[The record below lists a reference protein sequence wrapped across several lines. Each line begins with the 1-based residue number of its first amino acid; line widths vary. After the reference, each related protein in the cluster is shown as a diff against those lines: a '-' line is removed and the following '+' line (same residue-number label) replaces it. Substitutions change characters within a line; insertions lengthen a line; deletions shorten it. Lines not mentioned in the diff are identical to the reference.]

1 MTTFASRYV
10 SMAKEATF
18 GTPVTTATAFGE
30 VDDEGFQESFDV
42 LTRGDMNRYGASKAL
57 DSKHYADGSF
67 SMPLQPD
74 RFTMMC
80 LHGLFGTHTPGGT
93 AGTNDTL
100 TELADSSSANLP
112 SYTFLI
118 GRDEH
123 AYTYAGQVIEGC
135 SISASVGEYAMIS
148 FTTTGMKSQ
157 FNLSNGATIS
167 VGSTALATPTYDY
180 TGYAAHFVGAFVNF
194 EDVASTT
201 AYSKLV
207 QSISVDIKT
216 NRDLDNAYNLGDSCI
231 SRVPPLGM
239 REISGTI
246 TFHKGVLAADT
257 SAGTDEPDYMSLIS
271 GELINGSASNPALS
285 VLFYVAAGDYIR
297 LDLHKLH
304 YEAPQTSVSGRDSQT
319 MSVNFMALYD
329 ETETEM
335 AKITFSSSSTAF
347 TGGAKVD
354 LDA

>member
-10 SMAKEATF
+10 SMVKEATF
-18 GTPVTTATAFGE
+18 GTPVLTATAFGE
-30 VDDEGFQESFDV
+30 VDEEGFQESFDV
-42 LTRGDMNRYGASKAL
+42 LTRGDMNRYGASKAI

-80 LHGLFGTHTPGGT
+80 LHGLFGTHTPGTT

-100 TELADSSSANLP
+100 VELADTSTANLP
-112 SYTFLI
+112 SYTFLV
-118 GRDEH
+118 GRDDKEF
-123 AYTYAGQVIEGC
+123 TFAGQVIDSC

-148 FTTTGMKSQ
+148 FNTTGMKSQ
-157 FNLSNGATIS
+157 FNLSTSAT
-167 VGSTALATPTYDY
+167 VALASLSAPTYDY
-180 TGYAAHFVGAFVNF
+180 TGDAAHFVGAYVNF
-194 EDVASTT
+194 EDLATT
-201 AYSKLV
+201 SAYSKLV
-207 QSISVDIKT
+207 QSISIDIKT
-216 NRDLDNAYNLGDSCI
+216 NRDLDNSYNLGDSCI

-246 TFHKGVLAADT
+246 TFHKNVLAADT
-257 SAGTDEPDYMSLIS
+257 AAGTDEPDYMSLLS
-271 GELINGSASNPALS
+271 GELINASASAPALS

-297 LDLHKLH
+297 LDIHKLH

-319 MSVNFMALYD
+319 MSVNFIGLYD

-347 TGGAKVD
+347 TGGAAVD

>member
-1 MTTFASRYV
+1 MYWFRGDDMTTFANRYV
-10 SMAKEATF
+10 AVGKEATY
-18 GTPVTTATAFGE
+18 GTPVSATAYGE

-42 LTRGDMNRYGASKAL
+42 LQRSDMNRYGTQKAI

-93 AGTNDTL
+93 PGTNDTL
-100 TELADSSSANLP
+100 TEISTGMLNSF
-112 SYTFLI
+112 TFRV
-118 GRDEH
+118 GRDDKEFM
-123 AYTYAGQVIEGC
+123 YGGQAIESC

-148 FTTTGMKSQ
+148 FNTTGMR
-157 FNLSNGATIS
+157 SNFSLATGAAVAPGT
-167 VGSTALATPTYDY
+167 LATPSYDY
-180 TGYAAHFVGAFVNF
+180 TGDAAHFVGAYVNF
-194 EDVASTT
+194 EGAASTS

-216 NRDLDNAYNLGDSCI
+216 NRDIDNSYNLGDSTCT
-231 SRVPPLGM
+231 RNPPLGL
-239 REISGTI
+239 REVSGTI
-246 TFHKGVLAADT
+246 TFHKNVLTGDVAAN
-257 SAGTDEPDYMSLIS
+257 EPDFVNLLT
-271 GELINGSASNPALS
+271 GDLVNGSAAAPAIS
-285 VLFYVAAGDYIR
+285 MLFYVDASNHIR
-297 LDLHKLH
+297 LDIHKVH

-319 MSVNFMALYD
+319 MSVNFIGLYD

-335 AKITFSSSSTAF
+335 AKITFSSASTAF

>member
-1 MTTFASRYV
+1 MV
-10 SMAKEATF
+10 KEATF

-30 VDDEGFQESFDV
+30 VDEEGFQESFDV
-42 LTRGDMNRYGASKAL
+42 LTRGDMNRYGASKAI

-93 AGTNDTL
+93 PGTNDTL
-100 TELADSSSANLP
+100 TELADTSSANLP
-112 SYTFLI
+112 SYTFLV
-118 GRDEH
+118 GRDDKEF
-123 AYTYAGQVIEGC
+123 TYAGQVIDSC

-148 FTTTGMKSQ
+148 FNTTGMKSQ
-157 FNLSNGATIS
+157 FNLSNGAT
-167 VGSTALATPTYDY
+167 VALASLSAPTYDY
-180 TGYAAHFVGAFVNF
+180 TGDAAHFVGAYVNF
-194 EDVASTT
+194 EDLATTT

-216 NRDLDNAYNLGDSCI
+216 NRDLDNSYNLGDSCI

-239 REISGTI
+239 REVTGTI
-246 TFHKGVLAADT
+246 TFHKNVITADI
-257 SAGTDEPDYMSLIS
+257 AVDEPDYINLLS
-271 GELINGSASNPALS
+271 GDLINGSASNPALS
-285 VLFYVAAGDYIR
+285 VLFYVGAADYIR
-297 LDLHKLH
+297 LDIHKLH

-319 MSVNFMALYD
+319 MSVNFIGLYD